1 MKKIAIIALSLM
13 LVACGGS
20 KKEMPAASN
29 DYPVVTLQLANAEL
43 STSYPA
49 TIKGIQD
56 IEIRP
61 KIAGHIVSVLVD
73 EGDFVRA
80 GQPLFR
86 IDDTQYRAAVSQA
99 EAQVRVIQTN
109 IATQELTVQN
119 KQTLLDKKIIS
130 QYDFDVASNQLKS
143 LKAQLLQAQ
152 AGLQSARDN
161 LRFCTVSSP
170 AAGVVGTIPYR
181 VGSLVS
187 SGTVEP
193 LTTVS
198 NISQMYVYF
207 SMTEK
212 QLLALT
218 RQGGIEQAMAAMP
231 AVELQMADG
240 TIYSQKGAVTA
251 ISGVIDQNTGAVQ
264 IRATFDNA
272 GHVLRSGGTGNI
284 IMPVRASDVILV
296 PQKAT
301 YDVQNKHFVY
311 VVGADNVVKSRE
323 IEVLVQND
331 GNNYVVT
338 SGLKAGE
345 RIVVEGVNQLKN
357 DVKINPITPK
367 QADSN
372 RSKAR
377 KALEDGKLPGEN

>member
-1 MKKIAIIALSLM
+1 MKKIAIIALALM

-29 DYPVVTLQLANAEL
+29 DYPVVTLQQTDAEL
-43 STSYPA
+43 STTYPA
-49 TIKGIQD
+49 TIKGVQD

-61 KIAGHIVSVLVD
+61 KIAGHITRVLVD

-80 GQPLFR
+80 GQALFQ
-86 IDDTQYRAAVSQA
+86 IDATQYQAAVSQA

-119 KQTLLDKKIIS
+119 KQTLLEKKIIS
-130 QYDFDVASNQLKS
+130 QYDYDVAANQLKS

-170 AAGVVGTIPYR
+170 VSGVVGTIPYR

-198 NISQMYVYF
+198 NIAQMYVYF

-218 RQGGIEQAMAAMP
+218 RQGGIDQAMAAMP
-231 AVELQMADG
+231 AVELVMADG
-240 TIYSQKGAVTA
+240 TTYSQKGAVTA

-272 GHVLRSGGTGNI
+272 GRVLRSGGTGSI
-284 IMPVRASDVILV
+284 VMPVHAKGVILV

-345 RIVVEGVNQLKN
+345 RIVVEGVSQLKN
-357 DVKINPITPK
+357 DTKINPITPK
-367 QADSN
+367 QADAN
-372 RSKAR
+372 RAKAK
-377 KALEDGKLPGEN
+377 KALEDGKMPGEN

>member
-1 MKKIAIIALSLM
+1 MKKIAIIALALM

-29 DYPVVTLQLANAEL
+29 DYPVVTLQQTDAEL
-43 STSYPA
+43 STAYPA
-49 TIKGIQD
+49 TIKGVQD

-61 KIAGHIVSVLVD
+61 KIAGHITRVLVD

-80 GQPLFR
+80 GQALFQ
-86 IDDTQYRAAVSQA
+86 IDATQYQAAVSQA

-119 KQTLLDKKIIS
+119 KQTLLEKKIIS
-130 QYDFDVASNQLKS
+130 QYDYDVAANQLKS

-170 AAGVVGTIPYR
+170 VSGVVGTIPYR

-198 NISQMYVYF
+198 NIAQMYVYF

-218 RQGGIEQAMAAMP
+218 RQGGIDQAMAAMP
-231 AVELQMADG
+231 AVELVMADG
-240 TIYSQKGAVTA
+240 TTYSQKGAVTA

-272 GHVLRSGGTGNI
+272 GRVLRSGGTGSI
-284 IMPVRASDVILV
+284 VMPVHAKGVILV

-345 RIVVEGVNQLKN
+345 RIVVEGVSQLKN
-357 DVKINPITPK
+357 DTKINPITPK
-367 QADSN
+367 QADAN
-372 RSKAR
+372 RAKAK
-377 KALEDGKLPGEN
+377 KALEDGKMPGEN

>member
-1 MKKIAIIALSLM
+1 MKKIAIIALALM

-29 DYPVVTLQLANAEL
+29 DYPVVTLQQTDAEL
-43 STSYPA
+43 STTYPA
-49 TIKGIQD
+49 TIKGVQD

-61 KIAGHIVSVLVD
+61 KIAGHITRVLVD

-80 GQPLFR
+80 GQALFQ
-86 IDDTQYRAAVSQA
+86 IDATQYQAAVSQA

-119 KQTLLDKKIIS
+119 KQTLLEKKIIS
-130 QYDFDVASNQLKS
+130 QYDYDVAANQLKS

-170 AAGVVGTIPYR
+170 VSGVVGTIPYR

-198 NISQMYVYF
+198 NIAQMYVYF

-218 RQGGIEQAMAAMP
+218 RQGGIDQAMAAMP
-231 AVELQMADG
+231 AVEFVMADG
-240 TIYSQKGAVTA
+240 TTYSQKGAVTA

-272 GHVLRSGGTGNI
+272 GRVLRSGGTGSI
-284 IMPVRASDVILV
+284 VMPVHAKGVILV

-345 RIVVEGVNQLKN
+345 RIVVEGVSQLKN
-357 DVKINPITPK
+357 DTKINPITPK
-367 QADSN
+367 QADAN
-372 RSKAR
+372 RAKAK
-377 KALEDGKLPGEN
+377 KALEDGKMPGEN

>member
-187 SGTVEP
+187 SATVEP

-212 QLLALT
+212 QLLTLT

-284 IMPVRASDVILV
+284 IMPVHASDVILV

-372 RSKAR
+372 RAKAK